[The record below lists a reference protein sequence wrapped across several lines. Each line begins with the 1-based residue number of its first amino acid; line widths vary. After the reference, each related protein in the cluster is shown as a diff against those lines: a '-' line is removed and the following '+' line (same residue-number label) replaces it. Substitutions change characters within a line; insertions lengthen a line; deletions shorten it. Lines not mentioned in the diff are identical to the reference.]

1 MIRIYAKFFLYLY
14 YKLKVMKKLII
25 AFSLIAGSVVGQYNQ
40 AFIDRFCGYPNHRF
54 PKGHV
59 MAHYSQG
66 IVNFPIKNTK
76 TYNGR
81 KETDKFTRYDS
92 LSRVTLERFIFDRLN
107 YYRKRYG
114 VHELKWDE
122 RIRPATYHHVQYQ
135 RVVGK
140 SVHVESEDLPNF
152 TEYRNPW
159 GRVELLD
166 QQVFAATQ
174 ECLLQS
180 LMVAIDHTYDVSI
193 NATYKEIVDKFFTVG
208 KGLNSCAA
216 HWELMMDSNW
226 DAVYFYL
233 DFGFR
238 GKHDPDGHSPW
249 FNFNKTLAKYID

>member
-1 MIRIYAKFFLYLY
+1 MNKLTLIFLL
-14 YKLKVMKKLII
+14 
-25 AFSLIAGSVVGQYNQ
+25 FSGMALCQYNQ
-40 AFIDRFCGYPNHRF
+40 AFIDRYCGYPNHRF

-59 MAHYSQG
+59 MAHYDQG

-135 RVVGK
+135 RAVGK

-159 GRVELLD
+159 SRVELLD
-166 QQVFAATQ
+166 RKVFAATQ
-174 ECLLQS
+174 ECLLAS

-193 NATYKEIVDKFFTVG
+193 NATYKEIVDEFFTVG

-216 HWELMMDSNW
+216 HWELMMDEKW
-226 DAVYFYL
+226 DAAYFYL
-233 DFGFR
+233 DFDFR
-238 GKHDPDGHSPW
+238 GKHDPDKSEPW
-249 FNFNKTLAKYID
+249 FNFNETYAKYVTE